1 MSSLNQLV
9 SEIAHSVGQPNNY
22 PLKQNI
28 KELEQHL
35 KNNDLTHEQAKEL
48 ISKYFVNVW

>member
-28 KELEQHL
+28 KGIINE
-35 KNNDLTHEQAKEL
+35 
-48 ISKYFVNVW
+48 